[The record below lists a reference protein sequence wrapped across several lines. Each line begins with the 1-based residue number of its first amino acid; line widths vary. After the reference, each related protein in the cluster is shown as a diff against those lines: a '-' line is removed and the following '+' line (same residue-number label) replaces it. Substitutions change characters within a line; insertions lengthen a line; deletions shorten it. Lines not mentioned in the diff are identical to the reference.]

1 MFTDQDVAEARRQM
15 VLAVS
20 VLTFKAATTPSL
32 TARNVMFH
40 AEELLAALDDFQA
53 GREPEQRGEPPSDD
67 DLRQLLDGL
76 DDE

>member
-1 MFTDQDVAEARRQM
+1 MFTDQDVAAARRRIVQ
-15 VLAVS
+15 AVS

-32 TARNVMFH
+32 SARNVMFH
-40 AEELLAALDDFQA
+40 AEQLLAALDDLHS